1 MSDFVTSVTLL
12 FRDQFS
18 SGFSQAAGRIEELR
32 GEIHGYADEIKSGG
46 MLDVAADMSMV
57 SMEVGELA
65 RNFQQL
71 TAVPGQVAAE
81 FEVSMARVS
90 TVLNETN
97 AVGGDTAGS
106 MERIAEAAAEMAG
119 GISDAGSIASVGARE
134 FADSV
139 YTMLS
144 SGLTVEQGI
153 AATEQAALLAQAT
166 GGSLQEAA
174 SALTGIF
181 NNMGDKSAE
190 AGTEMQRLSDIV
202 AGTQNYFAF
211 ENLGQFTQG
220 FANVSGLA
228 VSAQAPLEQVAAALG
243 QLNTNMITGAEAGTA
258 MKSALAQMSTGSER
272 LGFDVART
280 SEGGIDLM
288 QTLRNIAEAGYSSD
302 QLISGFG
309 TEAGP
314 AISLLT
320 ANLGDLEAGYSAVS
334 NSAGVTMENAGKMAD
349 TLTRRQEGLNNSWAV
364 FQERIG
370 GGANAVKGIGVEAAT
385 AGVRFLNWMTD
396 LPVVGE
402 NLAGIAGGALEIGG
416 AMAGGFSSVLQMSTG
431 LLSFTMLMD
440 KFGSIWGMMRSGL
453 AMVGTQLKAVGTGV
467 LRAGRAVLGF
477 IPTAFSWMGSMFGV
491 AAAHLA
497 AYWPIYAVVAGVAA
511 VAAGA
516 VWVVK
521 NWDKVSAFF
530 VDLWEGV
537 KGAFSAA
544 WEWIKGAVS
553 AAWDFVVGIFMDY
566 TIYGW
571 IIQNWG
577 AIGEFISG
585 VWDAIVGAFD
595 TVVGWIEAGLTRIWT
610 GFLNIGGF
618 IREAIQP
625 VIDWFA
631 GAWDGAVAS
640 IQVLWDGFRE
650 FFAGLWDSIVN
661 LATGAVDRILAP
673 FRAVKERVQE
683 LLPDFLTSG
692 EGIFQAVGSGVTE
705 GGRRLVDGVRGAFA
719 RVGDLL
725 PHSDAK
731 EGPFSTLTAAGR
743 AIPET
748 MAKGMRAGNGLP
760 DAARSQFA
768 QVNNVL
774 QFPSGERV
782 DAQAIGGQQD
792 DGIAGVLRDLVERL
806 TSSTAAQASKERPP
820 IVINGGLTVAL
831 SSVADVN
838 QMAEEL
844 YEQIRDAQ

>member
-1 MSDFVTSVTLL
+1 VSNFVTSVTLL
-12 FRDQFS
+12 FRDQFT

-32 GEIHGYADEIKSGG
+32 GKFHGYADEIKSGG

-90 TVLNETN
+90 TVLNDTN
-97 AVGGDTAGS
+97 AIGGDTAGS
-106 MERIAEAAAEMAG
+106 MKRIAEAAAEMAG

-153 AATEQAALLAQAT
+153 AATKQAALLAQAT

-258 MKSALAQMSTGSER
+258 MKSVLAQMSTASER

-288 QTLRNIAEAGYSSD
+288 QTLRNISAAGYSSD
-302 QLISGFG
+302 DLIGGFG

-314 AISLLT
+314 AVSLLT
-320 ANLGDLEAGYSAVS
+320 ANLGDLEAGFDAVS
-334 NSAGVTMENAGKMAD
+334 NSAGVTLDNAGKMAD

-370 GGANAVKGIGVEAAT
+370 GGANAVKGLGVEAAT
-385 AGVRFLNWMTD
+385 AGVRFLNWATS
-396 LPVVGE
+396 LPVIGE

-440 KFGSIWGMMRSGL
+440 RFGSIAGMMRSSMAL
-453 AMVGTQLKAVGTGV
+453 VGVQVKALGTGILNV
-467 LRAGRAVLGF
+467 GRAVIGF
-477 IPTAFSWMGSMFGV
+477 IPSAVSWMGTMWGV
-491 AAAHLA
+491 AAAHMA

-511 VAAGA
+511 LAAGA
-516 VWVVK
+516 VWVVRNVIR
-521 NWDKVSAFF
+521 NWDTVSAFF
-530 VDLWEGV
+530 VNLWEGI
-537 KGAFSAA
+537 KNAFSSA
-544 WEWIKGAVS
+544 WNFVKELWL
-553 AAWDFVVGIFMDY
+553 DF
-566 TIYGW
+566 TIIGQ
-571 IIQNWG
+571 IIQNWD
-577 AIGEFISG
+577 S
-585 VWDAIVGAFD
+585 
-595 TVVGWIEAGLTRIWT
+595 
-610 GFLNIGGF
+610 
-618 IREAIQP
+618 IR
-625 VIDWFA
+625 V
-631 GAWDGAVAS
+631 
-640 IQVLWDGFRE
+640 

-692 EGIFQAVGSGVTE
+692 EGLFQAVGSGVAE

-748 MAKGMRAGNGLP
+748 MAEGMRAGNGLP

-774 QFPSGERV
+774 QFPSGERLDV
-782 DAQAIGGQQD
+782 QAPGRQQD
-792 DGIAGVLRDLVERL
+792 SGIAGVLRDLINRIGSGGVGGG
-806 TSSTAAQASKERPP
+806 KNERP
-820 IVINGGLTVAL
+820 IQVENLYVQF
-831 SSVADVN
+831 SEVADLTRFV
-838 QMAEEL
+838 EEL
-844 YEQIRDAQ
+844 REQVEDVS

>member
-12 FRDQFS
+12 FRDQFT

-57 SMEVGELA
+57 SMEVSELA

-97 AVGGDTAGS
+97 AIGGDTAGS

-119 GISDAGSIASVGARE
+119 GSSEAGSIASVGARE

-166 GGSLQEAA
+166 GGSLQEAS

-211 ENLGQFTQG
+211 ENLEQFTQG

-258 MKSALAQMSTGSER
+258 MKSALAQMSTASER

-288 QTLRNIAEAGYSSD
+288 ETIRNIAAAGYSSD
-302 QLISGFG
+302 DLIGGFG

-314 AISLLT
+314 AVSLLT
-320 ANLGDLEAGYSAVS
+320 ANLSELESGFDAVS
-334 NSAGVTMENAGKMAD
+334 NSAGVTLENAGKMAD

-370 GGANAVKGIGVEAAT
+370 GGANAVKGLGVEAAT
-385 AGVRFLNWMTD
+385 AGVRFLNWATS
-396 LPVVGE
+396 LPLVGE
-402 NLAGIAGGALEIGG
+402 NLAGIAGATLEVGG

-453 AMVGTQLKAVGTGV
+453 ALVGVQVKALGTGILNV
-467 LRAGRAVLGF
+467 GRAVLGF
-477 IPTAFSWMGSMFGV
+477 IPSAISWMGTMWGV
-491 AAAHLA
+491 AAAHMA

-516 VWVVK
+516 VWVVR
-521 NWDKVSAFF
+521 NWDTVTEFF
-530 VDLWEGV
+530 VNLWEGI
-537 KGAFSAA
+537 KGVFATV
-544 WEWIKGAVS
+544 WDWIKNL
-553 AAWDFVVGIFMDY
+553 FLTYHPIGIIM
-566 TIYGW
+566 
-571 IIQNWG
+571 QNWEP
-577 AIGEFISG
+577 I
-585 VWDAIVGAFD
+585 
-595 TVVGWIEAGLTRIWT
+595 
-610 GFLNIGGF
+610 
-618 IREAIQP
+618 
-625 VIDWFA
+625 
-631 GAWDGAVAS
+631 
-640 IQVLWDGFRE
+640 RE

-673 FRAVKERVQE
+673 FRAVKERIQE

-692 EGIFQAVGSGVTE
+692 DGLFQAVGSGVAE

-748 MAKGMRAGNGLP
+748 IAEGMRAGNGLP

-774 QFPSGERV
+774 QFPSGERLDVQAV
-782 DAQAIGGQQD
+782 DRQQD
-792 DGIAGVLRDLVERL
+792 SGIAGVLRDLVNRIGSGSTDGGKNGRPIQVENLYVQFSEAADL
-806 TSSTAAQASKERPP
+806 TRF
-820 IVINGGLTVAL
+820 V
-831 SSVADVN
+831 
-838 QMAEEL
+838 EEL
-844 YEQIRDAQ
+844 REQVEDVS

>member
-12 FRDQFS
+12 FRDQFT

-90 TVLNETN
+90 TVLNDTN
-97 AVGGDTAGS
+97 AIGGDTAGS

-119 GISDAGSIASVGARE
+119 GISEAGSIASVGARE

-258 MKSALAQMSTGSER
+258 MKSALAQMSTASER

-288 QTLRNIAEAGYSSD
+288 QTLRNISAAGYSSD
-302 QLISGFG
+302 DLIGGFG

-314 AISLLT
+314 AVSLLT
-320 ANLGDLEAGYSAVS
+320 ANLGDLEAGFDAVS
-334 NSAGVTMENAGKMAD
+334 NSAGVTLDNAGKMAD

-370 GGANAVKGIGVEAAT
+370 GGANAVKGLGVEAAT
-385 AGVRFLNWMTD
+385 AGVRFLNWATS
-396 LPVVGE
+396 LPLVGE
-402 NLAGIAGGALEIGG
+402 NLAGIAGATLEVGG
-416 AMAGGFSSVLQMSTG
+416 AMAGGFSTVLQMSTG

-440 KFGSIWGMMRSGL
+440 RFGSIAGMMRSSMAL
-453 AMVGTQLKAVGTGV
+453 VGVQVKALGTGI
-467 LRAGRAVLGF
+467 LNAGRAVIGF
-477 IPTAFSWMGSMFGV
+477 IPSAISWMGTMWGV
-491 AAAHLA
+491 AAAHMA

-516 VWVVK
+516 VWVVR
-521 NWDKVSAFF
+521 NWDTVTEFF
-530 VDLWEGV
+530 VNLWEGIKNVFATVWDWIKNLFLTYHPIGIIVQNWEPITQFFSGLWEGV
-537 KGAFSAA
+537 TNVFS
-544 WEWIKGAVS
+544 G
-553 AAWDFVVGIFMDY
+553 AWDFIKGIWSDY
-566 TIYGW
+566 TIIGQ
-571 IIQNWG
+571 IIQNW
-577 AIGEFISG
+577 
-585 VWDAIVGAFD
+585 D
-595 TVVGWIEAGLTRIWT
+595 
-610 GFLNIGGF
+610 
-618 IREAIQP
+618 
-625 VIDWFA
+625 
-631 GAWDGAVAS
+631 S
-640 IQVLWDGFRE
+640 IRE
-650 FFAGLWDSIVN
+650 FFAGLWDSIVS

-692 EGIFQAVGSGVTE
+692 EGIFQTVGSGVAE

-748 MAKGMRAGNGLP
+748 MADGMRAGNGLP

-774 QFPSGERV
+774 QFPSGERLDVQAV
-782 DAQAIGGQQD
+782 DRQQD
-792 DGIAGVLRDLVERL
+792 SGISGVLRDLVNRIGSGG
-806 TSSTAAQASKERPP
+806 TDGGKNERP
-820 IVINGGLTVAL
+820 IQVENLYVQFSEAADLTRFV
-831 SSVADVN
+831 
-838 QMAEEL
+838 EEL
-844 YEQIRDAQ
+844 REQVEDVS

>member
-97 AVGGDTAGS
+97 AIGGDTAGS

-258 MKSALAQMSTGSER
+258 MKSALAQMSTASER

-288 QTLRNIAEAGYSSD
+288 QTLRNISAAGYSSD
-302 QLISGFG
+302 DLIGGFG

-314 AISLLT
+314 AVSLLT
-320 ANLGDLEAGYSAVS
+320 ANLGDLEAGFDAVS
-334 NSAGVTMENAGKMAD
+334 NSAGVTLDNAGKMAD

-370 GGANAVKGIGVEAAT
+370 GGANAVKGLGVEAAT
-385 AGVRFLNWMTD
+385 AGVRFLNWATS
-396 LPVVGE
+396 LPVIGE

-440 KFGSIWGMMRSGL
+440 RFGSIAGMMRSSMAL
-453 AMVGTQLKAVGTGV
+453 VGVQVKALGTGI
-467 LRAGRAVLGF
+467 LNAGRAVIGF
-477 IPTAFSWMGSMFGV
+477 IPSAVSWMGTMWGV
-491 AAAHLA
+491 AAAHMA

-516 VWVVK
+516 VWVIR
-521 NWDKVSAFF
+521 NWDTVSAFF
-530 VDLWEGV
+530 VNLWEGI
-537 KGAFSAA
+537 KNAFSSA
-544 WEWIKGAVS
+544 WNFVKELWL
-553 AAWDFVVGIFMDY
+553 DF
-566 TIYGW
+566 TIIGQ
-571 IIQNWG
+571 IIQNW
-577 AIGEFISG
+577 
-585 VWDAIVGAFD
+585 DAI
-595 TVVGWIEAGLTRIWT
+595 
-610 GFLNIGGF
+610 
-618 IREAIQP
+618 
-625 VIDWFA
+625 
-631 GAWDGAVAS
+631 
-640 IQVLWDGFRE
+640 RE

-692 EGIFQAVGSGVTE
+692 EGLFQAVGSGVAE

-748 MAKGMRAGNGLP
+748 MAEGMRAGNGLP

-774 QFPSGERV
+774 QFPSGERLDV
-782 DAQAIGGQQD
+782 QAPGRQQD
-792 DGIAGVLRDLVERL
+792 SGIAGVLRDLINRIGSGG
-806 TSSTAAQASKERPP
+806 TGSGKNERP
-820 IVINGGLTVAL
+820 IQVENLYVQFSEAADLTRFV
-831 SSVADVN
+831 
-838 QMAEEL
+838 EEL
-844 YEQIRDAQ
+844 REQVEDVS